1 MGRFSPGSGLGWKR
15 FAAALLVASSCA
27 VARPKVLVIGVDG
40 LRPDQLGI
48 ASTPAVDE
56 LVANGAIALDATNA
70 WTPDETWNGHSA
82 TNWGVLLT
90 GVSPELSGLTQNGD
104 AEHTVSD
111 DGWLETL
118 SEREEDLHSAISAA
132 SLGAESERPRT
143 GEVVPTVFGRLK
155 HRRHDSET
163 GCFNTWPGIGVAPG
177 TVLGS
182 SRSAVDCFFSPAND
196 DGARSSAERDRDTI
210 DAAVEALTGAGRFG
224 GADVD
229 LTFVHLSQCD
239 AAGHAGDYA
248 SEPYR
253 ASIEAADALIGELLD
268 AIDARATRR
277 EEQWLVIVTTDHG
290 GRSDAGEHADNTDP
304 LVRTIPLIV
313 SADGILPNRIDL
325 SRSSLYD
332 VAPTVLAWLGLP
344 LDEAMPGTPRARR

>member
-1 MGRFSPGSGLGWKR
+1 MF
-15 FAAALLVASSCA
+15 ALLD
-27 VARPKVLVIGVDG
+27 GV
-40 LRPDQLGI
+40 P
-48 ASTPAVDE
+48 
-56 LVANGAIALDATNA
+56 
-70 WTPDETWNGHSA
+70 
-82 TNWGVLLT
+82 
-90 GVSPELSGLTQNGD
+90 
-104 AEHTVSD
+104 
-111 DGWLETL
+111 
-118 SEREEDLHSAISAA
+118 
-132 SLGAESERPRT
+132 
-143 GEVVPTVFGRLK
+143 EVVPTVFGRLK
-155 HRRHDSET
+155 HRRHDAET
-163 GCFNTWPGIGVAPG
+163 GCFNTWPGIALGPG
-177 TVLGS
+177 SILER
-182 SRSAVDCFFSPAND
+182 SRASVDCVYSPAD
-196 DGARSSAERDRDTI
+196 EPGAADRPAAERDRDTT
-210 DAAVEALTGAGRFG
+210 DAAIEALSGAGRFG

-304 LVRTIPLIV
+304 LVRTIPLSV

-344 LDEAMPGTPRARR
+344 LDEAMPGTARARR